1 MKKQYIIYYVDRMRY
16 DIEYYFKMLK
26 SYNRDVARAS
36 RIESELLSLA
46 DDTIDAAH
54 NFTGINPREL
64 ISELRDTKYV
74 DRAIFDIARTWR
86 HTPITK
92 EQRALIGKSAMQQIN
107 SIYKT
112 L

>member
-1 MKKQYIIYYVDRMRY
+1 MEKMRN
-16 DIEYYFKMLK
+16 DIDYYFKMN
-26 SYNRDVARAS
+26 SFYIRDLARAN

-46 DDTIDAAH
+46 DDAIDTAH

-64 ISELRDTKYV
+64 IIELRDTKYV

>member
-1 MKKQYIIYYVDRMRY
+1 MKKQYIKSHAEKMRY
-16 DIEYYFKMLK
+16 DIEYYFKMI
-26 SYNRDVARAS
+26 SFYNRDVARAS

-46 DDTIDAAH
+46 DDAIDTAH

-64 ISELRDTKYV
+64 IIELRDPKHV
-74 DRAIFDIARTWR
+74 DKALYSIAWHWKHATLS
-86 HTPITK
+86 K
-92 EQRALIGKSAMQQIN
+92 DQRALLGKDTMRQIK